1 MSLKDHS
8 ISLRK
13 TAAIVLS
20 LAISAGAAFGQAN
33 QQQQAKSGQDAT
45 LMAAANTPA
54 PVPAAKAGA
63 SAKSD
68 TDLLAEELSELRS
81 VLDSQSAQLK
91 EQQQQIQAL
100 ESQLKKPDGA
110 AAPAPAT
117 VAAPT
122 TGSSTKLD
130 IPKPVPGD
138 LVASAARPA
147 SPAPT
152 PAPAPQA
159 ASTDAPLQFK
169 LGSAFFTPVGFMD
182 FTGVYRNH
190 NSGGG
195 IGSSFGSIPY
205 DLSSPT
211 NINLLNH
218 ASEAR
223 LSMQNSRIGLRV
235 DALVKGAHVIGYL
248 ETDFLGS
255 TSSSTD
261 ANLAVSSN
269 SNYLRS
275 RLYWVDLTKDK
286 WELLGGQTWSL
297 ITPGRS
303 GISPLPGNVFFTNNI
318 DVNYQAGLPWGRIPE
333 LRFVYHPSGKMAFA
347 VALDNQEQYF
357 GGSSGDAKP
366 LLPTGASV
374 VAGVST
380 LPGTQLN
387 DGTTQNNGPQ
397 LFPDLIV
404 KFAFDPSPKFHGE
417 FGGVER
423 QFRVTVNSTTS
434 AASDPIKQSLT
445 GGGAF
450 FNLNGQVIPGLR
462 LLTNNFWNEGG
473 GRYIYGQVPDVIVNP
488 DGSLLPVRSMSTV
501 SGFELTH
508 KNTLFYAYYGGIY
521 VRKTLGIANG
531 NEYGYGV
538 TATAANF
545 ATAIAQNRTIQEAT
559 FGFNQT
565 LWRDTKYGALNFMGQ
580 YSYLSRIPGQCPREI
595 RPKRPSTLF
604 SLTCAIRCLVQ
615 PRQPRP

>member
-1 MSLKDHS
+1 
-8 ISLRK
+8 
-13 TAAIVLS
+13 
-20 LAISAGAAFGQAN
+20 
-33 QQQQAKSGQDAT
+33 
-45 LMAAANTPA
+45 
-54 PVPAAKAGA
+54 
-63 SAKSD
+63 
-68 TDLLAEELSELRS
+68 
-81 VLDSQSAQLK
+81 
-91 EQQQQIQAL
+91 
-100 ESQLKKPDGA
+100 
-110 AAPAPAT
+110 
-117 VAAPT
+117 
-122 TGSSTKLD
+122 
-130 IPKPVPGD
+130 
-138 LVASAARPA
+138 
-147 SPAPT
+147 
-152 PAPAPQA
+152 
-159 ASTDAPLQFK
+159 
-169 LGSAFFTPVGFMD
+169 MD

-211 NINLLNH
+211 NINLVNH
-218 ASEAR
+218 VSEAR
-223 LSMQNSRIGLRV
+223 LNMQNSRLGLRV

-255 TSSSTD
+255 TSATTD

-275 RLYWVDLTKDK
+275 RVYWIDVAKDK
-286 WELLGGQTWSL
+286 WEFLGGQTWSL

-303 GISPLPGNVFFTNNI
+303 GISPIPGNIFFTNNI
-318 DVNYQAGLPWGRIPE
+318 DVNYQAGLFWGRIPE
-333 LRFVYHPSGKMAFA
+333 LRFVYHPSGKMAVA

-357 GGSSGDAKP
+357 GGSAGGAKP

-374 VAGVST
+374 AGGVAG

-434 AASDPIKQSLT
+434 AASDPVKHSVS

-580 YSYLSRIPGQCPREI
+580 YSYLSRNPWSVPTGDPTKAALNIIFLNLRYTLPGAAPAASAL
-595 RPKRPSTLF
+595 K
-604 SLTCAIRCLVQ
+604 
-615 PRQPRP
+615 